1 MWLCH
6 FRYCLLN
13 RKLKSRSKRY
23 NKRIPSTLHG
33 RPHAFVK
40 HVWRRLEASKNLQS
54 HNYLVTQGENP
65 SCICMDF
72 RRHSYP
78 CKHIISGWF
87 HDGELI
93 IPSTANDPWW
103 NADGYVVEHRVS
115 KKGNPKTKTATMK
128 SQKRIL
134 EKHHKLTRANKKIH
148 DLLGHIRTQTYLN
161 TDIQTAHATV
171 ALLEAISNQYARTS
185 KRCSK
190 LPLSTSSVKITKKRK
205 KKQVVRPDGVLQPK
219 RSKTNANR
227 SFLKAGRQS
236 VHRPFVVK
244 DLASC
249 QSRCTNSCDDES
261 EKSLSM
267 QAGLLLC

>member
-13 RKLKSRSKRY
+13 RKLKSRSKHY

-115 KKGNPKTKTATMK
+115 KKGNPKNQNSNNEISETDSWET
-128 SQKRIL
+128 SQT
-134 EKHHKLTRANKKIH
+134 HKGEQKNPRSAGPYKNPNLSKYRYSDCSCNCSFVR
-148 DLLGHIRTQTYLN
+148 GHQ
-161 TDIQTAHATV
+161 
-171 ALLEAISNQYARTS
+171 
-185 KRCSK
+185 
-190 LPLSTSSVKITKKRK
+190 
-205 KKQVVRPDGVLQPK
+205 
-219 RSKTNANR
+219 
-227 SFLKAGRQS
+227 
-236 VHRPFVVK
+236 
-244 DLASC
+244 
-249 QSRCTNSCDDES
+249 
-261 EKSLSM
+261 
-267 QAGLLLC
+267 